1 MKLYKY
7 LSLIH
12 ILFGKDNSEFDEKRT
27 KALQQQLY
35 IYASDLQKTAS
46 LFMQMLSM
54 FMDDI
59 KLLNKEETLTYLHS
73 QVSPYTQKISGN
85 YDDFLSYYLC
95 DSSFIGGAVPSLG
108 DYYFCLL
115 YTSALK
121 QDGNVKNNV

>member
-1 MKLYKY
+1 M
-7 LSLIH
+7 
-12 ILFGKDNSEFDEKRT
+12 FGKGNNEFDEKRV

-35 IYASDLQKTAS
+35 MYASDLQKTAS

-54 FMDDI
+54 YMDNI

-95 DSSFIGGAVPSLG
+95 DSSFIGGAVPTLG
-108 DYYFCLL
+108 DYYLGIVSIIDFSKF
-115 YTSALK
+115 TF
-121 QDGNVKNNV
+121 QVV